1 MLIGLSSTSS
11 SVFPVIGGVVRR
23 NVGKRKRRGRHSGE
37 GGVGHVSCP
46 AGFLSSDSLYFRPI
60 HQESTSETIGK
71 RTIVFFG
78 RRCLCA
84 LAGDKTGYHVFITHC
99 KAVRGPFFWR
109 EGSFPFSCNVHPHP
123 LQLVAVFLNLDP
135 FCLCMDFPHGNCLLS
150 LVIPQGYLFRGPPV
164 LHFARVTVFD
174 LQMQKGCLSS
184 LPCSK
189 KGNVK
194 GIAD

>member
-11 SVFPVIGGVVRR
+11 SVFPVIGEVVWVKERE
-23 NVGKRKRRGRHSGE
+23 GGRHRG
-37 GGVGHVSCP
+37 VSCP
-46 AGFLSSDSLYFRPI
+46 AGFLGSDSLYFRPI

-84 LAGDKTGYHVFITHC
+84 LTGDKTGYHVFITHC
-99 KAVRGPFFWR
+99 KAVRRPFFWR
-109 EGSFPFSCNVHPHP
+109 EGSFPFCEMSPTP
-123 LQLVAVFLNLDP
+123 TPSLVVVFLNLDP

-174 LQMQKGCLSS
+174 LQMQKGCLFSA
-184 LPCSK
+184 LVK
-189 KGNVK
+189 KG
-194 GIAD
+194 